1 MDEFIDSCS
10 MMDLIKFDPK
20 KESSSF
26 GIHLLVAMLQVV
38 LNSIIFNAIYKY
50 VPIGNNDADKVI
62 EQKIIEQRAKAKKSK
77 LSEEINDEFS
87 AIKEKSVSPIVFGF
101 SEILNGGI
109 YAPIVEEMFFRF
121 LIFKII
127 MIKVFKMNLTP
138 ALILQA
144 IIFGVMH
151 MTNVITSDQ
160 GTSKTILQTISAT
173 IGGFLS
179 GFTYVYTN
187 SILTPIMSHM
197 INNIIATSAD
207 TIEYTMFYTKQG

>member
-1 MDEFIDSCS
+1 MDEILSNCS
-10 MMDLIKFDPK
+10 IKDLIKFDPT

-26 GIHLLVAMLQVV
+26 GIQLLVAMLQVV
-38 LNSIIFNAIYKY
+38 ANSLIFNAIFRYMY
-50 VPIGNNDADKVI
+50 TGDEPVI
-62 EQKIIEQRAKAKKSK
+62 NTKKKTAK
-77 LSEEINDEFS
+77 LSEESKEEFS
-87 AIKEKSVSPIVFGF
+87 AIKEKSVSPIIFGF

-121 LIFKII
+121 LVFKII

-197 INNIIATSAD
+197 INNVIATSAD